1 MIKINIINDN
11 IMQDLVVVINKLT
24 ISQIKIIDITG
35 KDIIQTLDFD
45 IMVSNVSIVKMKAIL
60 GMIVLYEK
68 KLLKKKR
75 RIPNRKLE

>member
-1 MIKINIINDN
+1 
-11 IMQDLVVVINKLT
+11 MQDLVVVINKLT
-24 ISQIKIIDITG
+24 ISQIKIIDITS

-45 IMVSNVSIVKMKAIL
+45 IMVSNVFIVKMKGIL

-68 KLLKKKR
+68 KLLRKKR

>member
-1 MIKINIINDN
+1 MIKINIINNN

-24 ISQIKIIDITG
+24 ISQIKIIDITS

-45 IMVSNVSIVKMKAIL
+45 IMVSNVFIVKMKGIL

-68 KLLKKKR
+68 KLLRKKR